1 MDIYLSGKN
10 SKNKTVKL
18 RIPVLPESINL
29 NTAGSYREYDIL
41 NLGPTKVASG
51 TELEELEFSSFFP
64 GKQLKEFGFMRGAWQ
79 KPSTYDNMLTYWRK
93 NGTDVK
99 VLVSGTSINMTMRI
113 EQYDSEFKG
122 AFGDV
127 YYTLKFF
134 LARNPVITSTT
145 VKKKKTSTKTS
156 GTARSTKK
164 TKTYTIKKGDC
175 LWNIAKKY
183 YGSGA
188 KWTTIYKA
196 NKSVIEARAK
206 KAGKKSSNNG
216 NLIYPG
222 TKLTIP

>member
-18 RIPVLPESINL
+18 RIPVLPESIKL
-29 NTAGSYREYDIL
+29 NTAGSYKEYNIL
-41 NLGPTKVASG
+41 ELGPTKIASG

-64 GKQLKEFGFMRGAWQ
+64 GQQRKDYGFMRGSWQ
-79 KPSTYDNMLTYWRK
+79 KPNTYDNTLSYWRK
-93 NGTDVK
+93 NGTDIK
-99 VLVSGTSINMTMRI
+99 VLISGTSINMTMRI

-145 VKKKKTSTKTS
+145 VKKTTKTS

-164 TKTYTIKKGDC
+164 TKTHTVKKGDC

-188 KWTTIYKA
+188 KWKTIYNA
-196 NKSVIEARAK
+196 NKSTIEARAK

-216 NLIYPG
+216 NLIFPG